1 MATENWACWSRKGW
15 SVKTVE
21 LLYEWMGRLQM
32 AVFLLAALLIP
43 WWLKR
48 YFWLG
53 LVTIGYILYITWRI
67 YLQAMGK
74 TAEFSSGFSAMALP
88 YLAGLSLLGYL
99 FQKLIDY
106 RKHKGF
112 KD

>member
-1 MATENWACWSRKGW
+1 M
-15 SVKTVE
+15 E

-32 AVFLLAALLIP
+32 AIFLLAALLIP

-74 TAEFSSGFSAMALP
+74 TAEVSSGFSAMTLP

>member
-1 MATENWACWSRKGW
+1 M
-15 SVKTVE
+15 E
-21 LLYEWMGRLQM
+21 LLYEWIGRIQL

-53 LVTIGYILYITWRI
+53 LVTIGYVLYITWRI
-67 YLQAMGK
+67 YLQALER
-74 TAEFSSGFSAMALP
+74 TVEFSSGFSTMTLP
-88 YLAGLSLLGYL
+88 YVAGLSLLGYL
-99 FQKLIDY
+99 FQKLINHW
-106 RKHKGF
+106 KHKDF